1 MGVKGFFWFFGFFE
15 ILVLLLLGW
24 SPMVEGKLHVGTC
37 SISLRVKAGS
47 MTSSYCSN
55 CRRVCVVYVCV
66 GNDTLSMQ

>member
-1 MGVKGFFWFFGFFE
+1 
-15 ILVLLLLGW
+15 
-24 SPMVEGKLHVGTC
+24 MVEGKLHVGTC